1 MKKNKKKEPAIKKKK
16 VPKKKV
22 VPKKTKAAP
31 KSKKTVKKTKIYPPS
46 PAVMKR
52 VSKKAK
58 EVIKDLAKP
67 KKIAKSKLGSAFIEP
82 LNPRVVPIEAIN
94 VVSPPELPKKVPG
107 KRPTSTSSV
116 RNYLSKKELLGAVM
130 ESKGLGRMSD
140 DLAFKLQL
148 LTDKYARS
156 AQYARYTFND
166 DMRAYA
172 LMMLVRTWNSFN
184 PEKSDNPFA
193 FYTQCIKNSFIQY
206 LNQEKRQRNIRDE
219 LLVDQGLSPSYTYQ
233 MEYEGS
239 HQPVSEEDK
248 LVSDT
253 FGKREDVVDV
263 DPDEEHHT

>member
-1 MKKNKKKEPAIKKKK
+1 MKKKNKKGPAVKKKVSKKVKAPKKTVIKKK
-16 VPKKKV
+16 VP
-22 VPKKTKAAP
+22 
-31 KSKKTVKKTKIYPPS
+31 KKTKIYPPS

-67 KKIAKSKLGSAFIEP
+67 KQTAKTPRAAKPDLGSAYIQP
-82 LNPRVVPIEAIN
+82 LNPRLVTEEAIN
-94 VVSPPELPKKVPG
+94 VPVSLPKKLPS

-130 ESKGLGRMSD
+130 ESKGIGRMSD

-253 FGKREDVVDV
+253 FGRRDDVVEPDH
-263 DPDEEHHT
+263 DEEKHE

>member
-1 MKKNKKKEPAIKKKK
+1 MKKNKKKEPATKKK

-22 VPKKTKAAP
+22 TKKVPKKV
-31 KSKKTVKKTKIYPPS
+31 VKKTPKKTIKKVKAPKKTI
-46 PAVMKR
+46 KR
-52 VSKKAK
+52 VKKVK
-58 EVIKDLAKP
+58 QE
-67 KKIAKSKLGSAFIEP
+67 SALIP
-82 LNPRVVPIEAIN
+82 PIPTPVVEEAIS
-94 VVSPPELPKKVPG
+94 VPVKPERKVM

-116 RNYLSKKELLGAVM
+116 RNYLSKKELLSAVM
-130 ESKGLGRMSD
+130 ESKQLGRMSD

-172 LMMLVRTWNSFN
+172 MMMLVRTWNSFN

-219 LLVDQGLSPSYTYQ
+219 LLVDQGLTPSYTYQ

-239 HQPVSEEDK
+239 HHSHGEDQTP
-248 LVSDT
+248 SDPISHNEN
-253 FGKREDVVDV
+253 RDEHDDVG
-263 DPDEEHHT
+263 DE

>member
-1 MKKNKKKEPAIKKKK
+1 MTKNKKKPGKAKKLPTKVYPPSKAVMKKVSPKVKKMIKDLKAKKKASPKKTVKKVK
-16 VPKKKV
+16 VPKKK
-22 VPKKTKAAP
+22 
-31 KSKKTVKKTKIYPPS
+31 KTVKGVKKVKVESALIPP
-46 PAVMKR
+46 
-52 VSKKAK
+52 
-58 EVIKDLAKP
+58 I
-67 KKIAKSKLGSAFIEP
+67 
-82 LNPRVVPIEAIN
+82 NPRPVTEEAIN
-94 VVSPPELPKKVPG
+94 VPVKPERKVM

-116 RNYLSKKELLGAVM
+116 RNYLSKKELLSAVM

-172 LMMLVRTWNSFN
+172 MMMLVRTWNSFN

-206 LNQEKRQRNIRDE
+206 LNREKRQRNIRDE
-219 LLVDQGLSPSYTYQ
+219 LLVDQGLTPSYTYQ

-239 HQPVSEEDK
+239 HHSHGEDQTPSEPISHNENRDEH
-248 LVSDT
+248 D
-253 FGKREDVVDV
+253 DVG
-263 DPDEEHHT
+263 DE